1 MNSTMVSLLQL
12 NITLIKLD
20 EDLQN
25 AKKCEKKIE
34 DFGDFEICYNVDPK
48 QSILVLKQRIR
59 DDPFTYRTYLHSG
72 DMPDENLKRKRIEFQ
87 TEIQVIQ
94 FINEVYLS
102 EEPQNTKIHGMKSVS
117 IVDIYDTCSNA
128 RLSFL
133 RAQEERNNNIRV
145 RSCRV
150 MEEQF
155 HGKLK
160 Y

>member
-1 MNSTMVSLLQL
+1 MLFYVDYSV
-12 NITLIKLD
+12 
-20 EDLQN
+20 EN

-72 DMPDENLKRKRIEFQ
+72 DMPDENLKRKRIEFRELWLFVIFIWKEKLILNSSFVE

-117 IVDIYDTCSNA
+117 IVDIYDTVKKHTAIFENKSV
-128 RLSFL
+128 LSFL
-133 RAQEERNNNIRV
+133 R
-145 RSCRV
+145 
-150 MEEQF
+150 
-155 HGKLK
+155 
-160 Y
+160 